1 MLVRKSLLFFL
12 LLIAG
17 CHCHKIS
24 AQQYGWTSL
33 WSIPVEGLNFTTDN
47 LGNAYVISGDMIK
60 KYKEDGSFYRVY
72 SNKRLG
78 NISSVDVM
86 NPLKIVLFYKDFSRI
101 VFLDNTVTENGNALL
116 LEDRDLELASLACA
130 SFDNGIWVYDPVRF
144 LLVRFNQQLQETVRI
159 TNLNQILGYAPEPD
173 FMNEYESILYIND
186 PSRGILRFDI
196 FGTYLSTIPIK
207 KLTKF
212 QVSDKQLF
220 YSNQQGSLIAY
231 GLKTLRSDTLKL
243 PLEKHGELRWWRDR
257 MFLIANDSLKAYQY
271 GVLK

>member
-1 MLVRKSLLFFL
+1 MLVRKSLYLIF

-17 CHCHKIS
+17 CLCNKIS
-24 AQQYGWTSL
+24 AQKYGWTPL
-33 WSIPVEGLNFTTDN
+33 WSIPIDGHSFTTDN
-47 LGNAYVISGDMIK
+47 LGNVYVISGDMIK

-78 NISSVDVM
+78 NISSADVM

-207 KLTKF
+207 NLTNF

-220 YSNQQGSLIAY
+220 YSKENGSLIAY
-231 GLKTLRSDTLKL
+231 GLKTLQRDTLEL
-243 PLEKHGELRWWRDR
+243 PLKKHGELRWWRDK
-257 MFLIANDSLKAYQY
+257 MFLISGDSLKAYQY
-271 GVLK
+271 GELK